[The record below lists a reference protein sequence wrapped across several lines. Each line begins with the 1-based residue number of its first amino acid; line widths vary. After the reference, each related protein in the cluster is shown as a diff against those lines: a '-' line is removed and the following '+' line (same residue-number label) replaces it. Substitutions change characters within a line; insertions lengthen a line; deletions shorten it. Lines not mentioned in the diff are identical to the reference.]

1 MSAPPALLRPPVL
14 DLQPASLQPPA
25 STTPVITTLPPLTTA
40 SPPPTQNVTVPR
52 SPAPAPDDEEIY
64 DAEMSAP
71 NESLP
76 PRHTEEGDDDD
87 GDEGW
92 IVAGR
97 RLRRRT
103 APKVGEPA
111 SASPAAS
118 KQHQSSSN
126 FARKVTTR
134 LSKAARLPVQL
145 PRGETKII
153 LRPRGG
159 LNVAR
164 TEAKR
169 LMLAIFKAAGTTM
182 QESSQDTICTNATQN
197 VIIVSTPSDDRAKRY
212 VQIKQLQIGNA
223 EYETFAYV
231 SAPDGTVKGIIR
243 GIDTS
248 ESYQDLQANIVNA
261 ANPLALE
268 AHRIGNTSTVIVAF
282 DGSKVPNSVKY
293 GAMIVKCSLYRQH
306 HEFCRCCGKLG
317 HRADVCP
324 NPKTRV
330 CLACGKREPEPNHEA
345 TCRPRCKLCGG
356 AHATGATGCT
366 NRFKLPHVVA
376 QRRGE
381 RAQRQKEAAPPRK
394 TAENFP
400 QLQSGNAPFAT
411 LRGQRGGNLKA
422 TTSAATPM
430 TASTRASGT
439 LDNRRVQLHP
449 PTEVTW
455 AAMTSGAGTMGKP
468 TRDGN
473 NGLGRDS
480 ALERELQS
488 LRRENA
494 ILRAQMERQ
503 EDTIAELC
511 RKLEKVFEKWQPS
524 SSPEASTPTSSPGR
538 ATLPTAARSPVRI
551 PLEPV
556 EDAQDDDPSATEGAN
571 VEAMHDD
578 MEAENE
584 PVKRRRA
591 LKSKARDDAR
601 QQYVTREELQSYQD
615 ATNRQFETLNTR
627 LSAVEA
633 AQAEMLSS
641 FKARSDRIENML
653 AALCKKLTS
662 RSRSTTPSPR
672 PSP

>member
-25 STTPVITTLPPLTTA
+25 STTPVITTLPPFTTA
-40 SPPPTQNVTVPR
+40 APPPTHNVTVPR
-52 SPAPAPDDEEIY
+52 SPAPAPYDHSARASSRTDFSQGDHDDEEIY
-64 DAEMSAP
+64 DAEMSAA

-92 IVAGR
+92 I
-97 RLRRRT
+97 
-103 APKVGEPA
+103 
-111 SASPAAS
+111 
-118 KQHQSSSN
+118 
-126 FARKVTTR
+126 
-134 LSKAARLPVQL
+134 
-145 PRGETKII
+145 
-153 LRPRGG
+153 
-159 LNVAR
+159 
-164 TEAKR
+164 
-169 LMLAIFKAAGTTM
+169 
-182 QESSQDTICTNATQN
+182 
-197 VIIVSTPSDDRAKRY
+197 
-212 VQIKQLQIGNA
+212 
-223 EYETFAYV
+223 
-231 SAPDGTVKGIIR
+231 
-243 GIDTS
+243 
-248 ESYQDLQANIVNA
+248 
-261 ANPLALE
+261 
-268 AHRIGNTSTVIVAF
+268 
-282 DGSKVPNSVKY
+282 
-293 GAMIVKCSLYRQH
+293 
-306 HEFCRCCGKLG
+306 
-317 HRADVCP
+317 
-324 NPKTRV
+324 
-330 CLACGKREPEPNHEA
+330 
-345 TCRPRCKLCGG
+345 
-356 AHATGATGCT
+356 
-366 NRFKLPHVVA
+366 
-376 QRRGE
+376 
-381 RAQRQKEAAPPRK
+381 
-394 TAENFP
+394 
-400 QLQSGNAPFAT
+400 
-411 LRGQRGGNLKA
+411 RGGNFKA

-439 LDNRRVQLHP
+439 MENRRVQLHP

-488 LRRENA
+488 VRRENA

-503 EDTIAELC
+503 EDTMAELC

-524 SSPEASTPTSSPGR
+524 SSPETSTPTPSPGR
-538 ATLPTAARSPVRI
+538 TTPPTAARSPVRI

-556 EDAQDDDPSATEGAN
+556 EDAQDDDPSANEGAN

-578 MEAENE
+578 METENE

-641 FKARSDRIENML
+641 FKARSDKIENML

-662 RSRSTTPSPR
+662 PSHSTTPSPR
-672 PSP
+672 PLLTETQAVGYHLVNDVSIPTRHAPTSVHRGTNPDLAFSNNTKVKWRNTTETLGSGHCLLELTVPLKEDEGVEEQEPAPITTYGGVLEWHREQRKRYPAPHPDLSRREVALIPQLQVGATWTPVWAVHVTPERFITDQCAVCGAARATMTHMMWECNDAEAETNILPPHLARAVRETDKDAQKAAAQFALAAITRQQSRPAPPS